1 MGTPI
6 DQAALD
12 QLFVHARTYGKFEP
26 TPVSDDTLQQLYDL
40 LKWGPTAFNSQPG
53 RYLFLRSPEAKAR
66 LAPALSAGN
75 KEKTLAA
82 PVTVIV
88 AQDTR
93 FFEHVANP
101 KIRENFETNPHLVE
115 PTIARNSS
123 LQAAYLFIAA
133 RALGLDVGPMSGF
146 NAEVLNQAFFPDGR
160 YKVNL
165 IANLG
170 YGLADSPAPRAGRLG
185 FDEVVQ
191 VL

>member
-1 MGTPI
+1 MGTPLN
-6 DQAALD
+6 QQALD
-12 QLFVHARTYGKFEP
+12 QLFLAARSYGKFES
-26 TPVSDDTLQQLYDL
+26 TPVDDATLQRLYDL
-40 LKWGPTAFNSQPG
+40 LKWGPTAFNSQPA
-53 RYLFLRSPEAKAR
+53 RYVFVRSAEAKAR
-66 LAPALSAGN
+66 LEPALSPGN

-101 KIRENFETNPHLVE
+101 KVRENFEANAHLVE

-123 LQAAYLFIAA
+123 LQAAYLILAA

-146 NAEVLNQAFFPDGR
+146 DAGALDQAFFPDGR

-170 YGLADSPAPRAGRLG
+170 YGIPDSPAPRAGRLG
-185 FDEVVQ
+185 FAEVAEIV
-191 VL
+191 